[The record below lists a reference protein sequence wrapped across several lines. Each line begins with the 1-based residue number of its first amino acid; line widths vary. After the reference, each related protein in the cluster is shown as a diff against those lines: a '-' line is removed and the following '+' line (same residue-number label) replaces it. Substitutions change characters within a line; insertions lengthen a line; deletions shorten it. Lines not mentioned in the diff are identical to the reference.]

1 MSLLFHGDYT
11 KGTQV
16 LQHLG
21 IFRKQLSHDWGQVES
36 VQNARASDP
45 VRGPNAGRDEV
56 RIMMTDPIDVVRTAL
71 LQALIIAVP
80 ILGSGLFVGLLVSLF
95 QSVTQIQEQTLTFVP
110 KIIVMILVAIVL
122 LGWISV
128 RLGDFA
134 YEMFTGL

>member
-1 MSLLFHGDYT
+1 M
-11 KGTQV
+11 
-16 LQHLG
+16 
-21 IFRKQLSHDWGQVES
+21 I
-36 VQNARASDP
+36 
-45 VRGPNAGRDEV
+45 
-56 RIMMTDPIDVVRTAL
+56 TDPIDVVRGAL

-80 ILGSGLFVGLLVSLF
+80 ILGSGLVVGLMVSLF

-110 KIIVMILVAIVL
+110 KIIVMILVAVVL

>member
-1 MSLLFHGDYT
+1 
-11 KGTQV
+11 
-16 LQHLG
+16 
-21 IFRKQLSHDWGQVES
+21 
-36 VQNARASDP
+36 
-45 VRGPNAGRDEV
+45 
-56 RIMMTDPIDVVRTAL
+56 MMTDPIDVVRTAL

-80 ILGSGLFVGLLVSLF
+80 ILGAGLIVGLLVSLF

-110 KIIVMILVAIVL
+110 KIIVMILVAVVL

>member
-1 MSLLFHGDYT
+1 
-11 KGTQV
+11 
-16 LQHLG
+16 
-21 IFRKQLSHDWGQVES
+21 
-36 VQNARASDP
+36 
-45 VRGPNAGRDEV
+45 
-56 RIMMTDPIDVVRTAL
+56 MMTDPVDVVRSAL

-80 ILGSGLFVGLLVSLF
+80 ILGAGLIVGLLVSLF

-110 KIIVMILVAIVL
+110 KIIVMILVAVVL